1 MASVWHLI
9 FDVVNKEFS
18 SSEKK
23 TLRLVSRLFSINM
36 LIDKVRVE
44 APGNHPWIRSGKLLC
59 EGATLENCLLLDISE
74 WRGRLSSL
82 PSVKSLVLRSSQIDS
97 LDCFPRVVQMIVK
110 ADSPFVDVSSLEG
123 RSLWTLM
130 VEGTC
135 EVFICN
141 RPVKV
146 DHLSVS
152 CSNAIIDAS
161 RMISIKIDG
170 QRQTVEL
177 RGRTSG
183 LDRLMVGDYC
193 RLIIS
198 PEAAAQVRHLAGGFN
213 GGPFALFDTHAT
225 MSQFVDFGLFKSLC
239 YLELRWATSTE
250 LQEVIDAL
258 PTLET
263 LACLL
268 LGDSLSLKNAP
279 EILRVSTLEHTD
291 GAEMVI
297 TDSPRLQELRLR
309 SRDVRLRMERVPNL
323 CCVNN
328 FLPFKEIDFDRMSD
342 SIFEYSGDVR
352 PQTPLTAENPIFN
365 AWYLPM
371 PIVNTPPR
379 CFVYDNKR
387 IHRTIHHDM
396 CGYFTTR
403 FQEYKVT
410 LEADTDVE
418 EENRDHLLQCS
429 ANHGVQLL

>member
-1 MASVWHLI
+1 MASIWHLI
-9 FDVVNKEFS
+9 FDVINKEFS
-18 SSEKK
+18 SREKK

-74 WRGRLSSL
+74 WSGRLSSL

-97 LDCFPRVVQMIVK
+97 LDCFPRVVQMTVK

-141 RPVKV
+141 RPVKI
-146 DHLSVS
+146 DHLRVS

-161 RMISIKIDG
+161 RMISINVDG

-177 RGRTSG
+177 SGTSG
-183 LDRLMVGDYC
+183 LDRLMVSYHCG
-193 RLIIS
+193 LTIS

-213 GGPFALFDTHAT
+213 REPFTLFDTHVPA
-225 MSQFVDFGLFKSLC
+225 SQLVDFGLFKSLC
-239 YLELRWATSTE
+239 YLELRWTTSAE
-250 LQEVIDAL
+250 LQAIIDAL
-258 PTLET
+258 PTLKT

-268 LGDSLSLKNAP
+268 VDDSLSLKNAP
-279 EILRVSTLEHTD
+279 EILRVYTLEYTECT
-291 GAEMVI
+291 EMVI
-297 TDSPRLQELRLR
+297 TDSPKLQELKLR
-309 SRDVRLRMERVPNL
+309 SKDVRLRMERVPNL

-352 PQTPLTAENPIFN
+352 PQTPQTAENPIFN
-365 AWYLPM
+365 TWYLPM

-387 IHRTIHHDM
+387 IHRTIHHNM
-396 CGYFTTR
+396 CGYFTTG

-429 ANHGVQLL
+429 ANHGVQL